1 MPCLVTRCHKVAAM
15 DPSALDSREP
25 AVVTDNEAESRFEI
39 RVGGELAGF
48 IGYILDESLIDLV
61 HTEVDPR
68 FQGGGLAGQ
77 LARASLDSAR
87 NRGLAVLPTCPF
99 IRSWIRKH
107 PEYKDLVPEDRRSAF
122 RL

>member
-1 MPCLVTRCHKVAAM
+1 M
-15 DPSALDSREP
+15 DPSALDSQGS

-48 IGYILDESLIDLV
+48 IGYILDGSQIDLV
-61 HTEVDPR
+61 HTEVDRR

-77 LARASLDSAR
+77 LARESLDSAR
-87 NRGLAVLPTCPF
+87 GRGLEVLPTCPF

-107 PEYKDLVPEDRRSAF
+107 PEYKDLVSEKRRSAF
-122 RL
+122 GL

>member
-1 MPCLVTRCHKVAAM
+1 M
-15 DPSALDSREP
+15 DPSALDSQEP

-48 IGYILDESLIDLV
+48 IEYVIDESLIALV
-61 HTEVDPR
+61 HTEVNQR

-77 LARASLDSAR
+77 LTRASLDSAR
-87 NRGLAVLPTCPF
+87 DRGLAVLPTCPY

-107 PEYKDLVPEDRRSAF
+107 PEYKDLVPETRRSA
-122 RL
+122 LGL

>member
-1 MPCLVTRCHKVAAM
+1 MH
-15 DPSALDSREP
+15 PSAPDFQEP

-39 RVGGELAGF
+39 RADGELAGF
-48 IGYILDESLIDLV
+48 IGYILDGSLIDLV
-61 HTEVDPR
+61 HTEVDQK

-87 NRGLAVLPTCPF
+87 ARGLAVLPTCPF

-107 PEYKDLVPEDRRSAF
+107 PEYKDLVAERR
-122 RL
+122 RGL

>member
-1 MPCLVTRCHKVAAM
+1 M
-15 DPSALDSREP
+15 LDSQEP

-48 IGYILDESLIDLV
+48 IEYILDESLIALV
-61 HTEVDPR
+61 HTEVNQR

-87 NRGLAVLPTCPF
+87 DRGLAVLPTCPF

-107 PEYKDLVPEDRRSAF
+107 PEYKDLVPEERRSTF
-122 RL
+122 GL

>member
-1 MPCLVTRCHKVAAM
+1 VPRWAARCPKVAAM
-15 DPSALDSREP
+15 DPSALGSREP
-25 AVVTDNEAESRFEI
+25 ALVANNEAESRFEI

-61 HTEVDPR
+61 HTEVDQR

-87 NRGLAVLPTCPF
+87 DRGLAVLPTCPF

-107 PEYKDLVPEDRRSAF
+107 PEYKDLVPEDRRPAF
-122 RL
+122 GL